1 MILPTACSSL
11 SICTYP
17 CYDPLFPPL
26 LFCFVVISSLY
37 MMIVDPCFGFHQRCR
52 TCIKHNLSVWG
63 HVSPTTTR
71 ARTQGKPLENKRLKV
86 SYARPSSSDI
96 QHANLYVSKLDPS
109 VTKEKM
115 DEIFAPYG
123 TIIDS
128 KILVGNQHPTTSHA
142 RHRARFA
149 LTTALT

>member
-1 MILPTACSSL
+1 LPH
-11 SICTYP
+11 
-17 CYDPLFPPL
+17 
-26 LFCFVVISSLY
+26 LY
-37 MMIVDPCFGFHQRCR
+37 QTQPFG
-52 TCIKHNLSVWG
+52 LG
-63 HVSPTTTR
+63 VSTTTTR

-128 KILVGNQHPTTSHA
+128 KILVGNYLTRMPPRALCPHKRTHETHTHTLTHTPRTRTTHRPSHGPEP
-142 RHRARFA
+142 RSGLRAV
-149 LTTALT
+149 

>member
-1 MILPTACSSL
+1 M
-11 SICTYP
+11 
-17 CYDPLFPPL
+17 
-26 LFCFVVISSLY
+26 
-37 MMIVDPCFGFHQRCR
+37 
-52 TCIKHNLSVWG
+52 
-63 HVSPTTTR
+63 SPTTTR

-128 KILVGNQHPTTSHA
+128 KILVGNQHTTTSHA
-142 RHRARFA
+142 LHRARCPHNRTHMTHTHTHTH
-149 LTTALT
+149 TTHRPGHGPEPRGGLRAV